1 MAAELLPEKLWEL
14 VKPFIPTSKAK
25 PKGGRPRFADRACLA
40 GILFVLRSGSCSLG
54 DAPQGTGLRLW
65 NDLLAPPA
73 RSAGG
78 RHLATGPFC
87 NPRLARSQRKG

>member
-25 PKGGRPRFADRACLA
+25 PKGGRPRFADWACLA
-40 GILFVLRSGSCSLG
+40 GILFVLREWHSLG

-65 NDLLAPPA
+65 NDLLAPLA
-73 RSAGG
+73 RLAGG
-78 RHLATGPFC
+78 RHLAVAPFC
-87 NPRLARSQRKG
+87 NPGLARSERKG